1 MAGEGVLTAADA
13 RGVWAWVA
21 VGIDAAA
28 DLTETLEYAALPDR
42 DRLEKASAAETA
54 WLAGQW
60 DNADAG
66 RFALRYITEP
76 GRPMRCVLLG
86 RVQGPERDLTISAAR
101 RLRER
106 MAALPKHVLGG
117 EAGDAASVGGWLA
130 PFQPHPA
137 GLVDIRKRIRPGT
150 PNRPDAGVAHYLV
163 IEPFTVAAASW
174 EPMWQA
180 MAAHPERLL
189 LDVALEPYAVPAEL
203 SRLLHALA
211 TQYGRLASPG
221 AYHADLGSSGARY
234 APDAFA
240 IDAARLFADAARR
253 YAAHAFKLRVTL
265 ASPAPLPESLAELL
279 GRTISPPER
288 PTGESAL
295 TATFQGAAHCAVRPV
310 GPAELEAAWTNIRT
324 LDLLRWDAQYLSML
338 PVAVPPGLRLLAEL
352 ADVRE
357 AAAALRLPLAAHG
370 TMPGFPVR
378 SPRIAGLTDFST
390 TGRAVELGRQ
400 LVGGR
405 PTQPLGIGLDDL
417 ARHTVVVG
425 AAGSGKTNDVLSL
438 CEQLWR
444 DHRVPF
450 LVLEP
455 ANTTLD
461 DYRWLATRPGLE
473 DLLVF
478 TVGNEAVAPLRL
490 NPFEVP
496 PGVRVGSH
504 ISGLVA
510 CFDAVYGLE
519 DPLPELYTRAMRSAY
534 ARRGIFPTETSGQ
547 RHRGSWPTLA
557 DFAAEMVR
565 ETEDLEYAADQRAN
579 ILAGSRLRVLAL
591 MEGACAGTLDCE
603 RSYPLERLLG
613 RPVVIEL
620 AEVGDDEREQALLT
634 ALILHAVTGYAKAGR
649 TTGGLEHVTVLE
661 EAHRLLARPARGGD
675 GSRADGYG
683 DARARAART
692 LAATLA
698 DGHKYGEGL
707 VFVEQLPGRLVEDA
721 YKNSNLKIVHRLAAQ
736 DERALI
742 GAAIRFSPD
751 QERAA
756 ATLEPFTAFV
766 HHDGLDR
773 PALVRADDARTGSG
787 RAPLA
792 DDTALAERFRVL
804 ASSDRE
810 VDAAIAPFPECQGCA
825 HRCRFR
831 SQAATAAR
839 PDHVDG
845 LRARVGGYPTT
856 RAARADWWQQ
866 TAEWVRVVSDEIPAD
881 AADVAARR
889 DYEACVFVHLSRAAW
904 RRDALTWNRLYRE
917 HVQGGP

>member
-1 MAGEGVLTAADA
+1 MTDEGVLTASDA
-13 RGVWAWVA
+13 RGIWAWVA
-21 VGIDAAA
+21 VRIDAAA
-28 DLTETLEYAALPDR
+28 DLTETLEYAALADR
-42 DRLEKASAAETA
+42 ERLEKATAAETA
-54 WLAGQW
+54 WLSGQW
-60 DNADAG
+60 DNAHLS

-76 GRPMRCVLLG
+76 GQPMRCVLLG
-86 RVQGPERDLTISAAR
+86 RVQGPERDSTIGAAV

-106 MAALPKHVLGG
+106 IAALPKHVLGG
-117 EAGDAASVGGWLA
+117 EVTDAASVRGWLA

-137 GLVDIRKRIRPGT
+137 GLVDVRKRIRPGT
-150 PNRPDAGVAHYLV
+150 PSRPAGVAHYLV
-163 IEPFTVAAASW
+163 VEPFTVAAPSW

-189 LDVALEPYAVPAEL
+189 LDVALEPCVVPGDL
-203 SRLLHALA
+203 TGLLHMLA
-211 TQYGRLASPG
+211 TQYGLLARPG
-221 AYHADLGSSGARY
+221 FYQADLGSSGAWY

-240 IDAARLFADAARR
+240 VDAARLFADAARR
-253 YAAHAFKLRVTL
+253 YTARAFKLRVTL
-265 ASPAPLPESLAELL
+265 ASPAPLPESLAERL
-279 GRTISPPER
+279 GHTISPPER

-295 TATFQGAAHCAVRPV
+295 TATFQGAAHSVVRPI
-310 GPAELEAAWTNIRT
+310 GPAELETAWTNIRT
-324 LDLLRWDAQYLSML
+324 LDLLRWDSQYLGTL

-357 AAAALRLPLAAHG
+357 ASAALRLPLAAHG

-378 SPRIAGLTDFST
+378 GPRATGVTDFAA
-390 TGRAVELGRQ
+390 TGRTVELGRQ
-400 LVGGR
+400 LVDGR
-405 PTQPLGIGLDDL
+405 PAGPLGISVDDL
-417 ARHTVVVG
+417 ARHAVVVG

-444 DHRVPF
+444 DHRIPF

-461 DYRWLATRPGLE
+461 DYRWLATRPGFE

-478 TVGNEAVAPLRL
+478 TVGNESVAPLRL

-504 ISGLVA
+504 INGLVG
-510 CFDAVYGLE
+510 CFDSVYGLE

-534 ARRGIFPTETSGQ
+534 ARRGIYPTETSGQ

-565 ETEDLEYAADQRAN
+565 ETQDLEYSADQRAN
-579 ILAGSRLRVLAL
+579 ILAASRLRVLSL
-591 MEGACAGTLDCE
+591 LEGACAGTLDCE

-649 TTGGLEHVTVLE
+649 TSGGLEHVTVLE
-661 EAHRLLARPARGGD
+661 EAHRLLGQPSRRD
-675 GSRADGYG
+675 GSRADGHG
-683 DARARAART
+683 DARSRAARA

-721 YKNSNLKIVHRLAAQ
+721 YKNANLKIVHRLAAR

-742 GAAIRFSPD
+742 GAAIRFSSD

-773 PALVRADDARTGSG
+773 PALVRADDVRSGSG
-787 RAPLA
+787 RAPRA
-792 DDTALAERFRVL
+792 DGAALAERFRVL
-804 ASSDRE
+804 ASSDRD
-810 VDAAIAPFPECQGCA
+810 VDAAIAPFPECEGCA

-831 SQAATAAR
+831 AQAATVAR

-845 LRARVGGYPTT
+845 LRTRSGDYPTT
-856 RAARADWWQQ
+856 RTARADWWQQ
-866 TAEWVRVVSDEIPAD
+866 TAEWVRVVSDEIPVD

-917 HVQGGP
+917 HAPSGH